1 MARISG
7 RSSRHWTTVKVDGVP
22 DRRVPHCNG
31 CDVMM
36 EEVNLP
42 TLQHWE
48 PEFKYTR
55 KYPFAEPAF
64 FCEPCR
70 KGHSLHHK
78 NYVLV
83 PMGDTQSLREA
94 LCAMLGSMPED

>member
-1 MARISG
+1 MARPTG
-7 RSSRHWTTVKVDGVP
+7 RTPRRHSIVKVDGVP
-22 DRRVPHCNG
+22 DHRVPHCNG
-31 CDVMM
+31 CDEVMD
-36 EEVNLP
+36 EVNLP

-48 PEFKYTR
+48 VGFNYTR

-78 NYVLV
+78 SYVLV
-83 PMGDTQSLREA
+83 PMREDQNLREA
-94 LCAMLGSMPED
+94 LCAMLETLPED